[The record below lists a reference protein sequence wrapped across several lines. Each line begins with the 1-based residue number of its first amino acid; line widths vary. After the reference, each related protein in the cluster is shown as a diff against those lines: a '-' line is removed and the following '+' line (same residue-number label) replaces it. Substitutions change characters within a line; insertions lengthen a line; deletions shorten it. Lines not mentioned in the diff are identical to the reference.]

1 MCKKHFNLDICSFF
15 YCDYKWE
22 ETYFDKNKDDWVDLP
37 DEIKKTSGGKDFY
50 YDFNKIVDK
59 KEGKVKYKKFIL
71 KVINYHYNE

>member
-1 MCKKHFNLDICSFF
+1 
-15 YCDYKWE
+15 
-22 ETYFDKNKDDWVDLP
+22 LP